1 MNRTMRKLTFI
12 LMMTLCLTFTAC
24 HKDYNTESRQ
34 NVSTSDGYRVDK
46 VKVDNHDYIVA
57 KTIVGYSKGISIIH
71 SESCECK
78 KRK

>member
-1 MNRTMRKLTFI
+1 MKKLTFI

-24 HKDYNTESRQ
+24 IKEYNTESRQ
-34 NVSTSDGYRVDK
+34 NVSTSNGYRVDK

-57 KTIVGYSKGISIIH
+57 KATVGYGKGISIIH

-78 KRK
+78 KNK

>member
-1 MNRTMRKLTFI
+1 MRKLTFI

-24 HKDYNTESRQ
+24 HNTQ
-34 NVSTSDGYRVDK
+34 NATNKISTIAYTVYK

-57 KTIVGYSKGISIIH
+57 QSSSTSGGISIIH

-78 KRK
+78 KKKIN

>member
-1 MNRTMRKLTFI
+1 MKKLTFI

-24 HKDYNTESRQ
+24 KNIKNTT
-34 NVSTSDGYRVDK
+34 NKISTIVYTVDK
-46 VKVDNHDYIVA
+46 VKVDNHDYILAQGSYGV
-57 KTIVGYSKGISIIH
+57 SIIH